1 MDYNKKIVLIT
12 GAAGGIGRSLCQA
25 YAKEGATVIATD
37 ITKVNFIDKNIHF
50 YKMDLNEKE
59 SIEDVFSEIEKKY
72 KKIDILINNGA
83 ISYFN
88 RSIFDIEVEEFDRVI
103 SVNLRGSFICC
114 KEFLKINNGDEY
126 GRIINIASTRWS
138 QGESG
143 WEAYSASKGGLISMT
158 NTMAVSLGKTK
169 ITVNCISPGWIECSD
184 YDNLRKIDHEQ
195 HPSGRV
201 GRPEDIARAT
211 IFLSHEENDFIN
223 GENFVIDGG
232 MTKKMIYTD

>member
-1 MDYNKKIVLIT
+1 MDYTKKVVLIT
-12 GAAGGIGRSLCQA
+12 GAAGGIGRSLCLA
-25 YAKEGATVIATD
+25 YAQKGAVVIATD
-37 ITKVNFIDKNIHF
+37 IIKINFIDKNIDF
-50 YKMDLNEKE
+50 YEMDLSEKK
-59 SIEDVFSEIEKKY
+59 SIEGVFNEVKEKY

-114 KEFLKINNGDEY
+114 KEFLKANNGNEY

-138 QGESG
+138 QGEEG
-143 WEAYSASKGGLISMT
+143 WEAYSASKGGLISVS

-184 YDNLRKIDHEQ
+184 YDSLRAIDHEQ
-195 HPSGRV
+195 HPTGRV
-201 GRPEDIARAT
+201 GKPEDIARAC
-211 IFLSHEENDFIN
+211 IFLSHEDNDFVN

-232 MTKKMIYTD
+232 MTKKMIYSD